1 MSKEAPAPAAEAG
14 AETKKKKKPI
24 VLIALVA
31 VLLLAGGG
39 GAGAYFFMKK
49 GDHGAEAPP
58 PPPEPGIAALDSFVV
73 NLADP
78 GGQRFIR
85 LTLRLVLETKEAAEE
100 IKEDEL
106 ALAKVRSTVLEL
118 LTLQMAD
125 QLVTPEGKAELKKQ
139 IAERATHALGHTKV
153 LDVLF
158 TEFVV
163 QF

>member
-24 VLIALVA
+24 ILIALVA

-49 GDHGAEAPP
+49 GGPEAAPP
-58 PPPEPGIAALDSFVV
+58 PPDPGIAALDSFVV

-78 GGQRFIR
+78 GGQRFVR
-85 LTLRLVLETKEAAEE
+85 LTLRLVIESKEEAEH

-106 ALAKVRSTVLEL
+106 ALAKVRSTILEL
-118 LTLQMAD
+118 LSMQLAD
-125 QLVTPEGKAELKKQ
+125 HLVTPEGKAELKKH

-153 LDVLF
+153 VDVLF